1 MDKKALQKI
10 SYGLYVICSKY
21 NGKENGQIANAV
33 FQVTSE
39 PPTLAISINR
49 NNLTHELIT
58 KSKAFTLSILDK
70 HTPMTFVGTFG
81 FKCGREIDKMAGI
94 NCVISQNDIPIITDH
109 SIGYIEVN
117 VNKNLDVGTH
127 TIFVGDVIDAQML
140 SDEEPL
146 TYEYYHTIKG
156 GFSPKTAPTYNKEE
170 EVNEKKM
177 KKEEKNMEKYVCT
190 VCGYVYDPVKGD
202 PDDGIAPGTP
212 FNEIPDDWVCPVCGA
227 GKEAFELQ

>member
-1 MDKKALQKI
+1 MDKNVLQKI
-10 SYGLYVICSKY
+10 SYGLYVVCSKY
-21 NGKENGQIANAV
+21 NGKENGQIANSV

-49 NNLTHELIT
+49 SNLTHELIT

-70 HTPMTFVGTFG
+70 QTPMTFVGTFG
-81 FKCGREIDKMAGI
+81 FKCGRDIDKMDGV

-109 SIGYIEVN
+109 SIAYIEIKVT
-117 VNKNLDVGTH
+117 KNLDVGTH

-140 SDEEPL
+140 SDEDPL

-170 EVNEKKM
+170 EVKGKKIQ
-177 KKEEKNMEKYVCT
+177 KEERNMEKYVCT

-202 PDDGIAPGTP
+202 PDGGIAPGTP
-212 FNEIPDDWVCPVCGA
+212 FDEIPDDWVCPVCGA